1 MVPKTLKDS
10 SLQYLLNQLTDKS
23 FNDSINVLEGE
34 LPVLKL
40 SLCSTYLQRFSFSVY
55 KLA

>member
-40 SLCSTYLQRFSFSVY
+40 WLCSTYLQRFSFSVY

>member
-10 SLQYLLNQLTDKS
+10 SPQYLLNQLTDKS
-23 FNDSINVLEGE
+23 FNDSINMLEGE

-40 SLCSTYLQRFSFSVY
+40 LLCSTYLQRFSFSVY